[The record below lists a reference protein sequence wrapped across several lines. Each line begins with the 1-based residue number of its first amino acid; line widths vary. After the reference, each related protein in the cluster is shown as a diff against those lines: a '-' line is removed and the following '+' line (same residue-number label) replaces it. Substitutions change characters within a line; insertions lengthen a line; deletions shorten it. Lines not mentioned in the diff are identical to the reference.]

1 MRKGLLA
8 AFLIISPITGAGAVD
23 VKELT
28 PCKPAA
34 FRYCERTGSTMSDL
48 MKCATTLASLSNR
61 IGNSC
66 REVLKRYG
74 QL

>member
-1 MRKGLLA
+1 MLRTVFAALLFGLS
-8 AFLIISPITGAGAVD
+8 ISGAGAVD
-23 VKELT
+23 VKELI

-48 MKCATTLASLSNR
+48 MKCASTLASVSNQ
-61 IGNSC
+61 IGNQC
-66 REVLKRYG
+66 RQVLKRYG